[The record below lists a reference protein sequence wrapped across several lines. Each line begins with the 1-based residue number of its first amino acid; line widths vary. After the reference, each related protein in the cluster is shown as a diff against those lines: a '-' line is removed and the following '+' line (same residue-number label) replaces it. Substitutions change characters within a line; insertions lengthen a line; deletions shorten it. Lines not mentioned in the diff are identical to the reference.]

1 MPGLGSCGSVPG
13 SCLVPSQPGFNPR
26 WCGLICPRVPARIYM
41 YTTVTRRAHLV
52 RQKAMYFYI
61 VRYIHWVMDAGACI
75 LSSKTRQQKMPADG
89 FEPHQAD
96 VHYVLT

>member
-1 MPGLGSCGSVPG
+1 
-13 SCLVPSQPGFNPR
+13 
-26 WCGLICPRVPARIYM
+26 
-41 YTTVTRRAHLV
+41 
-52 RQKAMYFYI
+52 MYFYI